1 MKIIY
6 GIFLLV
12 IAFIKFGKGSN
23 FQNRK
28 FFFEYNNINFNAEII
43 EKEMTKELL
52 KQVPIENKEIYI
64 SNFEIH
70 INLDDP
76 LTPVG
81 ENLYSLKKGDI
92 YTDGINLFIYTGDSE
107 QIIDLKTF
115 YLIGSLATIDRLL
128 IFLKDKP
135 NNALNFR
142 ALCESSVFDTYTNG
156 TYISEDN
163 PSFFIFNK
171 DSVDFDEVPNLYLG
185 SNGDPLYPHCKLN
198 DNKKFE
204 IKCTFS
210 KDEIKNNYFKYNGS
224 VNVFEIISGCKGRID
239 SGFKIIFDY
248 KIEHCKRQEN
258 GKCIFCQN
266 PSNQYRYKISEDEK
280 SCESHPFFLF
290 MGIGMPL
297 LSLPLL
303 ILLGAVFFF
312 EEYSHKD
319 RIICSFIIYA
329 LIYALLFIFTMSFYY
344 QNKDKK

>member
-52 KQVPIENKEIYI
+52 KQVPLENKEIYI
-64 SNFEIH
+64 SNFEIY

-115 YLIGSLATIDRLL
+115 YLIGSLATIDQLL
-128 IFLKDKP
+128 IFLRDKP

-142 ALCESSVFDTYTNG
+142 ALCES
-156 TYISEDN
+156 
-163 PSFFIFNK
+163 
-171 DSVDFDEVPNLYLG
+171 
-185 SNGDPLYPHCKLN
+185 
-198 DNKKFE
+198 
-204 IKCTFS
+204 
-210 KDEIKNNYFKYNGS
+210 
-224 VNVFEIISGCKGRID
+224 
-239 SGFKIIFDY
+239 
-248 KIEHCKRQEN
+248 
-258 GKCIFCQN
+258 
-266 PSNQYRYKISEDEK
+266 
-280 SCESHPFFLF
+280 
-290 MGIGMPL
+290 
-297 LSLPLL
+297 
-303 ILLGAVFFF
+303 
-312 EEYSHKD
+312 
-319 RIICSFIIYA
+319 
-329 LIYALLFIFTMSFYY
+329 
-344 QNKDKK
+344 

>member
-107 QIIDLKTF
+107 QI
-115 YLIGSLATIDRLL
+115 
-128 IFLKDKP
+128 
-135 NNALNFR
+135 
-142 ALCESSVFDTYTNG
+142 
-156 TYISEDN
+156 
-163 PSFFIFNK
+163 
-171 DSVDFDEVPNLYLG
+171 
-185 SNGDPLYPHCKLN
+185 
-198 DNKKFE
+198 
-204 IKCTFS
+204 
-210 KDEIKNNYFKYNGS
+210 
-224 VNVFEIISGCKGRID
+224 
-239 SGFKIIFDY
+239 
-248 KIEHCKRQEN
+248 
-258 GKCIFCQN
+258 
-266 PSNQYRYKISEDEK
+266 
-280 SCESHPFFLF
+280 
-290 MGIGMPL
+290 
-297 LSLPLL
+297 
-303 ILLGAVFFF
+303 
-312 EEYSHKD
+312 
-319 RIICSFIIYA
+319 
-329 LIYALLFIFTMSFYY
+329 
-344 QNKDKK
+344 